1 MNNYILSMED
11 DDYNMRNAYKSMLKS
26 YISNNKD
33 LENNIILF
41 KKLFSDYMY
50 KYIFSKF

>member
-1 MNNYILSMED
+1 
-11 DDYNMRNAYKSMLKS
+11 MLKS

-50 KYIFSKF
+50 NYIFSKF